1 MGVLHEFLDALGQ
14 VFREFCRRHFLAFA
28 VVLGL
33 VVEVFARRHAHF
45 GGRERLFAFDVAA
58 ARFAAGDKL
67 FAQQAVGILEQ
78 VLNDLA
84 GLVHILRDADAN
96 GRAAQRVLDYQREPE
111 FVGDGNERV
120 ARKVMLPD
128 DAVRR
133 GRNAVRLVDFL
144 GFYLVHRE
152 GRCEETAAGVRD
164 VPVFEHG
171 LDVAV
176 FAPFAVECQE
186 CDIGGG
192 ELGKSRGLLGAGGR
206 AFEAAEVVDR
216 EVVLLVRG
224 KFAGGPV
231 PGAVLVDQNGMDV
244 VAFRVH
250 GAHHTGAADYG
261 NIMFGGRTTH
271 QDQNA

>member
-1 MGVLHEFLDALGQ
+1 MPASSSNELL
-14 VFREFCRRHFLAFA
+14 
-28 VVLGL
+28 
-33 VVEVFARRHAHF
+33 
-45 GGRERLFAFDVAA
+45 
-58 ARFAAGDKL
+58 
-67 FAQQAVGILEQ
+67 AQQAVGILEE
-78 VLNDLA
+78 VLHDLA
-84 GLVHILRDADAN
+84 GFVHVLRDADAD

-144 GFYLVHRE
+144 RLHLVHRE
-152 GRCEETAAGVRD
+152 CRCKEAATRVRD
-164 VPVFEHG
+164 APVFEQS
-171 LDVAV
+171 LDVTV
-176 FAPFAVECQE
+176 FAPFAVQSEE
-186 CDIGGG
+186 SDIGSREFG
-192 ELGKSRGLLGAGGR
+192 EGRGLLGAGGR
-206 AFEAAEVVDR
+206 AFEATEVVHR